1 MPMKPFT
8 RLTITVLSGILVLL
22 GFGACKSSKKA
33 FKDRKNVTII
43 RDTIHI
49 LRTSDVTDPVRP
61 IRDPGV
67 QKVVYGPPPAAY
79 RNNLK

>member
-1 MPMKPFT
+1 MKPLT
-8 RLTITVLSGILVLL
+8 RLTISVLSGILVLL

-33 FKDRKNVTII
+33 FKDRKNVTVI

-49 LRTSDVTDPVRP
+49 MHTPDAVNPVRP
-61 IRDPGV
+61 IREPGV

-79 RNNLK
+79 RDNLK